1 LTDLPLWKI
10 LSAFV
15 ELSSVT
21 QAKASSKQAILLVAC
36 LCVAPLLVSS
46 SALAQAIDE
55 VHVTP
60 RRTPENRL
68 PEPDRTQTSNPSDP
82 QARVKPIRVDVDLV
96 LVPVVVNDAM
106 SRPVL
111 NLAKQN
117 FALFEDSKPQEI
129 RYFAEEEAPISI
141 AVLFDFSRSMSDKIE
156 NERAAVHQF
165 FDNANPEDE
174 YFAIAFSK
182 HPVLLDGPTQSIDEV
197 EQKLTSIEP
206 GGSTA
211 MLDAIYL
218 AETQLR
224 SAKYKRKAIVIF
236 SDGGDNSSR
245 YTMREIKKVV
255 AESDVQIYALGLF
268 ETFFFN
274 TIEERLGKRW
284 LREITDRTGGRTITI
299 DSRAKLPEAAAEVS
313 RELRNEYVLG
323 YRPTSFDG
331 KWRNI
336 RVQLVPPQER
346 SALQAHYKQGYYSPE
361 R

>member
-1 LTDLPLWKI
+1 M
-10 LSAFV
+10 
-15 ELSSVT
+15 ELSSVP
-21 QAKASSKQAILLVAC
+21 QVKASSKQATLLVAC
-36 LCVAPLLVSS
+36 ICAAPLLLSTF
-46 SALAQAIDE
+46 ARAQSIDE
-55 VHVTP
+55 VHITPRTAQQSRVPAPVTP
-60 RRTPENRL
+60 QPE
-68 PEPDRTQTSNPSDP
+68 TSSDP
-82 QARVKPIRVDVDLV
+82 HAHVRPIRVDVDLV

-111 NLAKQN
+111 NLTKQN

-245 YTMREIKKVV
+245 YTMREIKKFV

-299 DSRAKLPEAAAEVS
+299 DNRAKLPEAAAEVS

-323 YRPTSFDG
+323 YRPSSFDG

-336 RVQLVPPQER
+336 RVQLTPPQQR
-346 SALQAHYKQGYYSPE
+346 SSLQAHYKQGYYSPE